1 MFKFLLE
8 KTVEIARKLNEDKI
22 FIVSDTF
29 FEGSEY
35 KGLKIYN
42 VPRKY
47 STYIESVLFSLE
59 KEYDLEKVLSSEFIE
74 KIVLTHHTSEYLV
87 SLAYLSS
94 IEITDN
100 FIVLLNLNSVQGIF
114 VVNPK
119 NSVFYRAMKECSER
133 ISPEILRA
141 VLNIAITL
149 AVKGREGKK
158 IGTAFIIGDSKE
170 VMRRSRQLIINPFE
184 GHPEERR
191 NIKNPDIWET
201 VREFSQLDGVF
212 IIDED
217 GTLLSAGRYLNVSAS
232 DLKLRPG
239 LGARHM
245 ACAAISQETEAIS
258 VVVSE
263 SGGDI
268 TVFKDGKEIL
278 KLSSILFA

>member
-1 MFKFLLE
+1 LLE